1 MGANVAYPS
10 LVTAGFLRPCGIMCC
25 QRCRHLVDREAV
37 PGDGTRGNS
46 APSQWAEGSMAWLIP
61 TDTEIAALIGARID
75 VVAFDVDV
83 IDATGGREAV
93 A

>member
-1 MGANVAYPS
+1 
-10 LVTAGFLRPCGIMCC
+10 
-25 QRCRHLVDREAV
+25 
-37 PGDGTRGNS
+37 
-46 APSQWAEGSMAWLIP
+46 MAWLIP

-75 VVAFDVDV
+75 VVAFDVDA